1 MSESQGKK
9 HNFCSEM
16 AIFMFLEYKKNE
28 QMIFKMYN
36 SAFFVFTFCQGARN
50 INENNHNIYIFNQE
64 MEPKVPVKAFSVLFF
79 TFFRPKNYKQ
89 IAFKTCT

>member
-9 HNFCSEM
+9 HNFCTEM
-16 AIFMFLEYKKNE
+16 AIFMFLKYKKNE
-28 QMIFKMYN
+28 QTTFKMYK

-50 INENNHNIYIFNQE
+50 INENNHNIYIQPRNGAKSTSQSFQC
-64 MEPKVPVKAFSVLFF
+64 AIFYI
-79 TFFRPKNYKQ
+79 FRPKNYKQ

>member
-1 MSESQGKK
+1 MSERLSICIRV
-9 HNFCSEM
+9 H
-16 AIFMFLEYKKNE
+16 FLYSHFAKEPETSMK
-28 QMIFKMYN
+28 II
-36 SAFFVFTFCQGARN
+36 T
-50 INENNHNIYIFNQE
+50 IYIFNLE